1 MRILEMLVMHFSTI
15 LRTSFKEKTALPEGP
30 ALPPVV
36 VVVVEEAAEME
47 DEAVAAAAPLVAAA

>member
-1 MRILEMLVMHFSTI
+1 MDGPFYN
-15 LRTSFKEKTALPEGP
+15 LPEGP

-47 DEAVAAAAPLVAAA
+47 AVAAAPLVAA